1 MNSHLSYLF
10 TNAIRNFFQTEEEKT
25 EIPINQQTNFIETY
39 SNNLIKFVYNPIPKI
54 TKQFSENNLYR
65 FDIIRN
71 RTFTSNIYDVICYD
85 SRQIIMYFVT
95 KQNPF
100 KKKKSF
106 DIFLNYN
113 FNLPISNILYQNIIS
128 EIFSFLPRQFNK
140 IHKNGLYIGSIE
152 TDWNYKYF
160 NLNIDESKLPIKH
173 NKLYSKNIY
182 SAEQC
187 FYPILIEN
195 ALPQIKKTKI
205 FMNNIFK
212 ITNIRPIWDEEL
224 QIYTLRD
231 YGRIKNT
238 STKNTSFVD
247 EYHNKI
253 AIFGRLEFEDEYV
266 LDFKNMSLIQAV
278 SLAITCLQK

>member
-1 MNSHLSYLF
+1 MNYLR
-10 TNAIRNFFQTEEEKT
+10 NAIRNFSQTEEEKT
-25 EIPINQQTNFIETY
+25 EIPINQQTKFIETY
-39 SNNLIKFVYNPIPKI
+39 SNNLINFVYKSVPKI
-54 TKQFSENNLYR
+54 IEQFSKNNLYR

-71 RTFTSNIYDVICYD
+71 RTLTTNIYDVICHD
-85 SRQIIMYFVT
+85 SRQIIMYFVI
-95 KQNPF
+95 KQNPL
-100 KKKKSF
+100 KKKKKF

-113 FNLPISNILYQNIIS
+113 FNLPVSNILYENIIL

-140 IHKNGLYIGSIE
+140 THKNGLYIGSVE

-182 SAEQC
+182 SAEQY
-187 FYPILIEN
+187 FYPNSILMEN
-195 ALPQIKKTKI
+195 YLPQIKETKI
-205 FMNNIFK
+205 FMNNNMTHT
-212 ITNIRPIWDEEL
+212 TNIRPIWNEEL

-231 YGRIKNT
+231 YGRIRNT

-247 EYHNKI
+247 KYYNKI
-253 AIFGRLEFEDEYV
+253 AIFGRSEFEDEYV